1 MGRRKGVLRRICA
14 TEIRSF
20 VNGLLFMAG
29 FLMRDKFIEG
39 GANIDIWFICEFR
52 LL

>member
-1 MGRRKGVLRRICA
+1 MEDLREKE
-14 TEIRSF
+14 TRSF

-39 GANIDIWFICEFR
+39 GSKYR
-52 LL
+52 YLVYL

>member
-1 MGRRKGVLRRICA
+1 MEDLREKE
-14 TEIRSF
+14 TRSF

-39 GANIDIWFICEFR
+39 AASIDIWFICEFH